1 MTSATKTQ
9 AATELFDTRPRVNS
23 VDAMASVASHV
34 CPEVLRSLPRCDQR
48 AKGEDYV
55 TGLLKVRGRKSARN
69 MAASMGQSMG
79 REVSEQNL
87 HHFVNSSTWD
97 WWAVRRDL
105 TSYLT
110 SAYHAAAWVVTP
122 MLIPK
127 AGVHSVGVDR
137 RYCPRA
143 GRAVN
148 GQLALS
154 VWLAADGFAV
164 PVSWRLHLSQPWLE
178 STTKKSKT
186 SIPEDYPL
194 ESVSGCALSSFQEFA
209 RVARPAK
216 APVIFDLLGASG
228 ADLAQVFGTLA
239 HQVATTRVPSDLQL
253 QVVDPAFAGYQGRVL
268 PAAQI
273 VQATKGSR
281 RTEQYVYQ
289 GRRHLISIAKVQL
302 ADPAAPRSRTPLT
315 LVGMTPLD
323 HSRAR
328 TELWL
333 TNDPEFST
341 SSQAHQVALADH
353 VQQGYLHL
361 ANRMGMQDFAGRSF
375 TGWHRHAT
383 LVSIAAAVGCLV
395 SPGLASEQRTSHFP
409 QLDGE
414 LRVQEPLG
422 ILPPVTK

>member
-1 MTSATKTQ
+1 M
-9 AATELFDTRPRVNS
+9 
-23 VDAMASVASHV
+23 
-34 CPEVLRSLPRCDQR
+34 
-48 AKGEDYV
+48 
-55 TGLLKVRGRKSARN
+55 
-69 MAASMGQSMG
+69 
-79 REVSEQNL
+79 SEQNL

-110 SAYHAAAWVVTP
+110 SAHHPAAWVVTP

-178 STTKKSKT
+178 SATKKSKT

-194 ESVSGCALSSFQEFA
+194 ESVSGCALSSFQEFV
-209 RVARPAK
+209 RIARPAK
-216 APVIFDLLGASG
+216 APVIFDLLGASA
-228 ADLAQVFGTLA
+228 ADLAQVFGTLT

-253 QVVDPAFAGYQGRVL
+253 QVIDPAFAGYQGRVL

-302 ADPAAPRSRTPLT
+302 ADPAAARPRTPLT
-315 LVGMTPLD
+315 LVGMMPLD
-323 HSRAR
+323 HPRAR

-375 TGWHRHAT
+375 TGWHRHST
-383 LVSIAAAVGCLV
+383 LVSIAATVGCLV
-395 SPGLASEQRTSHFP
+395 SPGLASEQRASHFP

-414 LRVQEPLG
+414 LRVQEALG
-422 ILPPVTK
+422 VLPPVTQ

>member
-1 MTSATKTQ
+1 
-9 AATELFDTRPRVNS
+9 
-23 VDAMASVASHV
+23 
-34 CPEVLRSLPRCDQR
+34 
-48 AKGEDYV
+48 
-55 TGLLKVRGRKSARN
+55 
-69 MAASMGQSMG
+69 
-79 REVSEQNL
+79 
-87 HHFVNSSTWD
+87 
-97 WWAVRRDL
+97 
-105 TSYLT
+105 
-110 SAYHAAAWVVTP
+110 
-122 MLIPK
+122 
-127 AGVHSVGVDR
+127 VDR

-178 STTKKSKT
+178 SATKKSKT

-194 ESVSGCALSSFQEFA
+194 ESVSGCALTAFQEFLK
-209 RVARPAK
+209 VARPSN
-216 APVIFDLLGASG
+216 APVVFDLLGANS
-228 ADLAQVFGTLA
+228 ADLTQLFGSLT
-239 HQVATTRVPSDLQL
+239 HQVATSRVSGDLQL
-253 QVVDPAFAGYQGRVL
+253 QIVDPAFVGYQGRVL

-302 ADPAAPRSRTPLT
+302 ADPSAARSRTPLT

-383 LVSIAAAVGCLV
+383 LVSIAATVGCLV
-395 SPGLASEQRTSHFP
+395 SPGLASEQRTTNFP

-414 LRVQEPLG
+414 LRVQEALG
-422 ILPPVTK
+422 ILPTVTQ